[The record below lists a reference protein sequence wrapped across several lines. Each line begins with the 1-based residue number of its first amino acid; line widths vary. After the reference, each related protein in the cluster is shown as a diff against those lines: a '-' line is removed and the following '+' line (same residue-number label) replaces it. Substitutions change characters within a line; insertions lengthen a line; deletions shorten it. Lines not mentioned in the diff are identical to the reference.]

1 FRPYKDAS
9 LIRFAERLLGPTRG
23 APTGRSVAA
32 GGIMVRLSRR
42 RFGRGALAASAATLV
57 GAPAVW
63 AQKDLQTLRLGPEAA
78 LTILDPIWTTGYVTR
93 NYGYL
98 VYDTLFGMD
107 ENFNIRPQ
115 MVERTTVSPDGMKY
129 TFRLRDG
136 LRWHDGL
143 PVESEDCVESLKR
156 W

>member
-1 FRPYKDAS
+1 SPVTRQQPCAS
-9 LIRFAERLLGPTRG
+9 DGVCFMLLGVKASDG
-23 APTGRSVAA
+23 AVAPGMSVAA

-42 RFGRGALAASAATLV
+42 RFGRGALAASAATLMR
-57 GAPAVW
+57 APAGW
-63 AQKDLQTLRLGPEAA
+63 AQKDLHTLRFVPEAA

-107 ENFNIRPQ
+107 ENFNIKPQ
-115 MVERTTVSPDGMKY
+115 MVERTTVSSDGMKY
-129 TFRLRDG
+129 TFTLRDG

-143 PVESEDCVESLKR
+143 PV
-156 W
+156 